1 VAQELLAKKLGELT
15 PQKASLTVS
24 DPDNFENFSQHL
36 AQPLNK
42 VEMEAILDLAEHGT
56 KLSKK
61 AGRNKAVAQMTEEA

>member
-1 VAQELLAKKLGELT
+1 MT
-15 PQKASLTVS
+15 
-24 DPDNFENFSQHL
+24 HL

-61 AGRNKAVAQMTEEA
+61 AGRNKAAAQMTEEA